1 MLYVGHYL
9 PMTEVLGPGKRFALW
24 LQGCERRCPGC
35 INPAGWSLTTGGTM
49 YSVEHL
55 ADIICDAAPA
65 LTGITISGGEPM
77 LQHEPLGRLLDLLA
91 ERTALDV
98 ILYTG
103 YTLEEVYTLLSGQ
116 ADTFLNKI
124 DILIDGSYIEQENH
138 NEMLRGSAN
147 QKMYFFTEKYRRFAQ
162 QLETAK
168 NRSIEFHGLS
178 DGEMWMAGIPPKDFE
193 ETLYRTLSER

>member
-1 MLYVGHYL
+1 MLYISHYL
-9 PMTEVLGPGKRFALW
+9 PCTEVLGPGKRFALW

-49 YSVEHL
+49 YSVEQL
-55 ADIICDAAPA
+55 ADIICEVAHP

-77 LQHEPLGRLLDLLA
+77 LQHEPLERLLGILA
-91 ERTALDV
+91 RRTSLDV
-98 ILYTG
+98 MLYTG
-103 YTLEEVYTLLSGQ
+103 YTLEELYGLLGDK
-116 ADTFLNKI
+116 ADTFLGQL
-124 DILIDGSYIEQENH
+124 DILIDGSYVEQENH

-147 QKMYFFTEKYRRFAQ
+147 QKMYFFTEKYKKFAK

-178 DGEMWMAGIPPKDFE
+178 DGEMWMAGLPPKGFE
-193 ETLYRTLSER
+193 ETLHQALTES